1 MKRVHK
7 PKHES
12 AVSPVVGV
20 MLMLV
25 VTVIIAA
32 VVSAFA
38 GGLAE
43 TQKKTPQVT
52 MTASYSQER
61 GMYIYHEGGDTLAV
75 GEFKFVL
82 RPSSNYGSTL
92 DGGLELKDI
101 EQQFYVS
108 EINMHLIEDSSGR
121 EWFNFR
127 GQRVVPRF
135 GPGDIAH
142 ISKENTATDKLTPN
156 LELNFGWAGFNLG
169 INNPGNI
176 GSTFFLEMVTLDG
189 KMIAVSEVQINP

>member
-52 MTASYSQER
+52 MTATYSQER

-82 RPSSNYGSTL
+82 RPSSNFGT
-92 DGGLELKDI
+92 DI
-101 EQQFYVS
+101 ERQYYVND
-108 EINMHLIEDSSGR
+108 INMHLIEDSSGKN
-121 EWFNFR
+121 WFDFR

-142 ISKENTATDKLTPN
+142 ISKENTATDKLTPDMVYRMSPAP
-156 LELNFGWAGFNLG
+156 GVVVTQNLG
-169 INNPGNI
+169 INTTENI
-176 GSTFFLEMVTLDG
+176 GATFFLEMVTLDG